1 MIVVLLQLE
10 LLCIG
15 NIEQYAGD
23 LIQYCIILM
32 TSWALECTTIYHF
45 MVSELMEGSLMVVL
59 LQLARYFPSFV
70 FNFYDT
76 LHELLKASLFMS

>member
-15 NIEQYAGD
+15 NIEQYAED

-32 TSWALECTTIYHF
+32 TSWALECMTIYHF

-59 LQLARYFPSFV
+59 LQLARYFPSFLLD
-70 FNFYDT
+70 FYNI